1 MRRLPDNSLALDFTR
16 SPDPAPVASIHDV
29 EKVLAILSENTAWQ
43 TAAEIAE
50 QLGSG
55 FNDRKVRKVAS
66 SAAPRIVSF
75 PGSPGYRL
83 FDHCSVEEISHC
95 IDTFRSQARD
105 MTARSMLYE
114 RAFHQRHRV
123 N

>member
-1 MRRLPDNSLALDFTR
+1 LRRLPDNSLALDFTR